1 MKRIGNML
9 TFMVLAALLLLNGTS
24 REYIHSFTGHHDTV
38 DHCHLNNHTDHHAA
52 FENEHHHCEF
62 LNFLTPVYHP
72 VEENFQIC
80 FFKPAISPAVPHF
93 AIFFS
98 KEEEHT
104 SLRGPPLA

>member
-24 REYIHSFTGHHDTV
+24 REFVHSFTGHHDTV

-80 FFKPAISPAVPHF
+80 FFKPANSPAVPHF
-93 AIFFS
+93 ATFFS
-98 KEEEHT
+98 KEKEHT